1 MAFERPIDMIPP
13 IWLWARRCMNQKKPT
28 RITIGSRNGS
38 RLMNQ
43 LGLGVV
49 YSTSTLVLAQRRE
62 VGLGDPALE
71 RAGGAELVAPGVV
84 GVLALDRAVG
94 VVDLDAGDVAGATE
108 VMKSA

>member
-49 YSTSTLVLAQRRE
+49 YSTSTSSSRSAVE
-62 VGLGDPALE
+62 VGLGDAALE
-71 RAGGAELVAPGVV
+71 RAGGAELVAAGLV
-84 GVLALDRAVG
+84 GVGRP
-94 VVDLDAGDVAGATE
+94 
-108 VMKSA
+108 